1 MKKSKRNK
9 TVALFL
15 GCMLLLSTIL
25 ISACSLPNP
34 PGENSSNDEVFR
46 IGYQKNGPLLILKE
60 LGTLEERLEPLGYKV
75 EWYEFQAGPALLEAL
90 NAGSIDFGRSGDSP
104 PIFAQASGST
114 LQYVAAGKSKFEGS
128 GILVKNDSYIKTLAD
143 LKGKKIGF
151 AKGSSSHYLLVK
163 ALEKAGLSYSDI
175 EPAYL
180 SPGDARIAFEKKEI
194 DAWVVWDPFTAD
206 TQLQADATLLVNGNG
221 LTSDRDFFLASSDF
235 LQENDDIIKV
245 VMEEIQKSC
254 QWANNHPED
263 LTKMLSTILGIDE
276 ASMKMAVERRVYG
289 VEEITEPIIKE
300 QQEIADTFY
309 NLQLIPKKVKVNENV
324 YTIDL
329 KDEEK

>member
-1 MKKSKRNK
+1 
-9 TVALFL
+9 
-15 GCMLLLSTIL
+15 MLLLSTIFL
-25 ISACSLPNP
+25 SACSLPKP
-34 PGENSSNDEVFR
+34 PGENSSYDKVFR

-60 LGTLEERLEPLGYKV
+60 LGTLEERLKPLGYKV

-104 PIFAQASGST
+104 PIFAQASDST

-128 GILVKNDSYIKTLAD
+128 GILVKNDSSIKTLAD

-163 ALEKAGLSYSDI
+163 ALEKAGLNYSDI

-194 DAWVVWDPFTAD
+194 DAWVIWDPFTAD
-206 TQLQADATLLVNGNG
+206 TQLQADATLLVNGKG

-235 LQENDDIIKV
+235 LQENKEIIKV
-245 VMEEIQKSC
+245 VMKEIQKSC
-254 QWANNHPED
+254 QWANEHPED
-263 LTKMLSTILGIDE
+263 LTKMLSSILGIDE
-276 ASMKMAVERRVYG
+276 ASMNMAVERRVYG
-289 VEEITEPIIKE
+289 VEEISASIIKE

-309 NLQLIPKKVKVNENV
+309 NLQLIPKKIKVNENV

-329 KDEEK
+329 KDEEQ